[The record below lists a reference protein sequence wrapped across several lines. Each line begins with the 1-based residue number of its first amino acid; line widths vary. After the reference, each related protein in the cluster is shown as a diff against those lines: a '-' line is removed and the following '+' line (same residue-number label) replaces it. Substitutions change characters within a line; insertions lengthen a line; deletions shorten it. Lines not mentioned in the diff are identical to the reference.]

1 MWLNGRCKSRSA
13 LGWEWM
19 IYKCYLGRSSEDPN
33 KEEMLPI
40 INLREAVIFR
50 ARM

>member
-1 MWLNGRCKSRSA
+1 MWLKGRCEPRSA
-13 LGWEWM
+13 LEREWM